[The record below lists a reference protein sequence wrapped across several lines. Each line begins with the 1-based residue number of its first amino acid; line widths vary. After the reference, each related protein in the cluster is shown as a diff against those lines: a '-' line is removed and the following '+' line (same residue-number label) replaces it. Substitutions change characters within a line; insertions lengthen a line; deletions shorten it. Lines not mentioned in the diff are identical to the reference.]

1 MQADGRLVLQDI
13 RIGISGRELFTISAT
28 VEPGAVLTVM
38 GPSGSG
44 KSTLLAYVAGFIDP
58 EFEASGL
65 VWLAGQDISILPA
78 NRRRTGI
85 LFQDPLL
92 FPHMNTGEN
101 LDFAIVGGTRAE
113 RRRAV
118 DAALAQAG
126 LAGFYDRDPATLSGG
141 QRARAALM
149 RILLSQPRA
158 LLLDEPFAKL
168 DVALKEQVRR
178 FVFSEARARGLPV
191 LLVTH
196 DPLDAAAAG
205 GQVHEIG
212 RTDALS

>member
-1 MQADGRLVLQDI
+1 MQTEGSLVLEDV
-13 RIGISGRELFTISAT
+13 RIGIHGRELLRISAV
-28 VEPGAVLTVM
+28 VEPGTVLTVM

-44 KSTLLAYVAGFIDP
+44 KSTLLAFVAGFIDP
-58 EFEASGL
+58 EFETRGRVA
-65 VWLAGQDISILPA
+65 LAGQQLITLPA

-92 FPHMNTGEN
+92 FPHMSTGEN
-101 LDFAIVGGTRAE
+101 LDFAIAGGTRAE
-113 RRRAV
+113 RRKAV
-118 DAALAQAG
+118 DAALEQAG

-149 RILLSQPRA
+149 RVLLSQPRA

-178 FVFSEARARGLPV
+178 FVFTEARTRGLPV

-212 RTDALS
+212 RTDAQS